1 MSTAL
6 QFASQPPAPP
16 TPSDAD
22 VRDAVTHALEQLRQW
37 TLSRVQRVNAFTAT
51 ETLAAGDAL
60 SSIVTESRAYVD
72 AVRASLASVAG
83 SGGDGDA
90 IGQIEAQRV
99 AVDRY
104 LADAAQSVAR
114 QDRIAREAVAELAA
128 ARKLGGMLASISSD
142 ARLLAINA
150 RIEAAHIR
158 QAIHGATNGAAFE
171 VIAAEMSNFAR
182 AVHTTNEEI
191 VGIVE
196 HLAQTVQEVADGA
209 AVMRRDSEHFSDDYT
224 RRAEHVSELV
234 RELRGTVTDALSQ
247 GDVRMAKVIQFSH
260 EALSHLQFQD
270 ACAQQLLQIDAD
282 IGGVQSVVE
291 KALRG
296 EITSELV
303 AADSHRVLSAG
314 HVAVFD
320 DDRAASDDSP
330 AVGDVLL
337 F

>member
-1 MSTAL
+1 
-6 QFASQPPAPP
+6 
-16 TPSDAD
+16 
-22 VRDAVTHALEQLRQW
+22 VRDAVTHALDQLRRW

-83 SGGDGDA
+83 TGGDGDA

-104 LADAAQSVAR
+104 LTDAAQSVAR

-209 AVMRRDSEHFSDDYT
+209 AVMRRDSEHFSADYT
-224 RRAEHVSELV
+224 RRAEHVS
-234 RELRGTVTDALSQ
+234 ELRGTVTDALSQ

-282 IGGVQSVVE
+282 IEGVQSVVE
-291 KALRG
+291 RALRG
-296 EITSELV
+296 ELTSELV